1 MLDTTT
7 DAGARAQRRLQEEE
21 IAWLTTVRHDGQ
33 PQSVPIWFLW
43 EGETFLI
50 YSQPNRQKLRNI
62 RRNPRVALN
71 LNSNPRGGDIVRVE
85 GTAGIVEDTPPADE
99 VPEYV
104 QKYQAAIARIG
115 FDPRSFAQ
123 AYSVPFR
130 VTATR
135 WQVW

>member
-1 MLDTTT
+1 
-7 DAGARAQRRLQEEE
+7 LQEEE

-33 PQSVPIWFLW
+33 PQSVPVWFLW

-50 YSQPNRQKLRNI
+50 YSQPDRQKLRNI
-62 RRNPRVALN
+62 HQNPRVALN
-71 LNSNPRGGDIVRVE
+71 LNSNPRGGDIVRIE

-115 FDPRSFAQ
+115 FDPPGFAQ